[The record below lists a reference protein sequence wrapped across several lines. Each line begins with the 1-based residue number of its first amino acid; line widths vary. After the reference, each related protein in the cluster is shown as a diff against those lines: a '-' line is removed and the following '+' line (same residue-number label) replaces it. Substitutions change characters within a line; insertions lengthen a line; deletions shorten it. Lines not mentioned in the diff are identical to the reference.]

1 MLFMNEWEIDN
12 AYRRYRDH
20 PVLGPATITL
30 CALRDATNACSDGW
44 AYWPKPCRAAR
55 KLQELITGDPTR
67 SYHDDERADATAA
80 KLRAALAP
88 IKALRTRESA
98 LTFEITETLPV
109 IVEATPEVADAYSI
123 TVDSHRDWHTL
134 TSMRAELSALANV
147 LDALPPGESVTIKR
161 HR

>member
-1 MLFMNEWEIDN
+1 MLFMNGWEIDN
-12 AYRRYRDH
+12 AYDRYRDH

-55 KLQELITGDPTR
+55 KLQELIQGPDPMAR
-67 SYHDDERADATAA
+67 YDNERADATAA

-109 IVEATPEVADAYSI
+109 VVEAEPEVKGY
-123 TVDSHRDWHTL
+123 TVTMDGHSDWHTL
-134 TSMRAELSALANV
+134 TSLRAGLVDMAAV
-147 LDALPPGESVTIKR
+147 LDGLQPGDSFTVTR